1 MEEQQNYSPRR
12 ATEDSEERC
21 TKWTQSPTMLS
32 RQTFNTSNGGGP
44 LVGTILETG

>member
-12 ATEDSEERC
+12 ATEDSEERR
-21 TKWTQSPTMLS
+21 TKWQSPTMLS